1 MTPYLSWIG
10 LQFEKVQPA
19 IADKPAEGK
28 ICLLLQIEF
37 LVLLVKLR
45 LGKEK
50 SYTCHTYGPLA
61 GIYAT

>member
-19 IADKPAEGK
+19 VADKPAEGK

-50 SYTCHTYGPLA
+50 K
-61 GIYAT
+61 ATLVTHMGL